1 MFLPMWG
8 SMTDERCRNQLL
20 CRLSDPD
27 FDLIKN
33 RLETVELS
41 LRMPLEDRNRPIDK
55 IYFPEAGM
63 ASVVATSGPHQV
75 EAGVIGREGMTGI
88 SILLADD
95 RSANS
100 TFIQVAG
107 TALCIT
113 ADALRDA
120 MQESESLRTLFLRFV
135 QAFMTQMSQTA
146 LANGRA
152 KLEERLARWLLMAHD
167 RLDGRELPLT
177 HEFLALML
185 GVRRAGV
192 TTALQ
197 ALEDRGL
204 ISIKRGLIVME
215 DREGMLKSA
224 GALYGI
230 PEAEYRRLIS
240 PRKKV

>member
-1 MFLPMWG
+1 MWG
-8 SMTDERCRNQLL
+8 SMTDERCGNQLL
-20 CRLSDPD
+20 CRLSDGD
-27 FDLIKN
+27 FALIKD
-33 RLETVELS
+33 RLQTVELT

-55 IYFPEAGM
+55 VYFPEAGI

-75 EAGVIGREGMTGI
+75 EAGIIGREGMTGLAV
-88 SILLADD
+88 LLADD
-95 RSANS
+95 RSANA

-107 TALCIT
+107 SGLCIE
-113 ADALRDA
+113 ADALRDL
-120 MQESESLRTLFLRFV
+120 MQQSESLRTLLLRFV

-167 RLDGRELPLT
+167 RVDGRELPLT

-215 DREGMLKSA
+215 DRDAVVKFA

-230 PEAEYRRLIS
+230 PEAEYRRLIGQ
-240 PRKKV
+240 RKKA

>member
-1 MFLPMWG
+1 MIE
-8 SMTDERCRNQLL
+8 ERCRNHLL
-20 CRLSDPD
+20 CRLSDAD
-27 FDLIKN
+27 FALIKD
-33 RLETVELS
+33 RLETVELGM
-41 LRMPLEDRNRPIDK
+41 RMPLEDRNRAIEK
-55 IYFPEAGM
+55 VYFPQAGM
-63 ASVVATSGPHQV
+63 ASVVATSGQHQV

-88 SILLADD
+88 AVLLADD

-107 TALCIT
+107 TGLCIT

-120 MQESESLRTLFLRFV
+120 LQQSESMRTLFLRFV

-152 KLEERLARWLLMAHD
+152 KLDERLARWLLMAHD
-167 RLDGRELPLT
+167 RLQGRELPLT

-197 ALEDRGL
+197 ALEDRGF

-215 DREGMLKSA
+215 DRDAVLTFA

-230 PEAEYRRLIS
+230 PEAEYRRLIT
-240 PRKKV
+240 PGKKAGP